1 MFYKLIV
8 LYYIELKIKPVPET
22 QYSAYFRTD
31 SYTGRAH
38 SHCNFYHM
46 LYNMVSLSVNPLWII

>member
-22 QYSAYFRTD
+22 QYSAYCRTD
-31 SYTGRAH
+31 SYTGRA
-38 SHCNFYHM
+38 
-46 LYNMVSLSVNPLWII
+46 LTL